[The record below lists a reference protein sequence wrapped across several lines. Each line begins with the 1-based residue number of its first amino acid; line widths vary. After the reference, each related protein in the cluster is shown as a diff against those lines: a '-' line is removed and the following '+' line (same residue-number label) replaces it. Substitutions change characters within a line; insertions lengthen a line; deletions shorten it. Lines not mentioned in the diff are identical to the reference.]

1 MAAFVSRMTN
11 TVDTH
16 PRLIAGVLGLMILF
30 FLAAC
35 LLHDV
40 IPICHWLFGCDH
52 RMHRGTRQVAG

>member
-1 MAAFVSRMTN
+1 MTALA
-11 TVDTH
+11 TRITGTIDTH
-16 PRLIAGVLGLMILF
+16 PRLTAGILATMVLF

-52 RMHRGTRQVAG
+52 RMH

>member
-1 MAAFVSRMTN
+1 MTTLTAAVEQ
-11 TVDTH
+11 H
-16 PRLIAGVLGLMILF
+16 PKLIIGVLGLIIVF

-52 RMHRGTRQVAG
+52 RMH

>member
-1 MAAFVSRMTN
+1 MTALA
-11 TVDTH
+11 TTIESH
-16 PRLIAGVLGLMILF
+16 PKLIVALLGLVIVF

-52 RMHRGTRQVAG
+52 RMH

>member
-1 MAAFVSRMTN
+1 MTALA
-11 TVDTH
+11 TKITGTIDTH
-16 PRLIAGVLGLMILF
+16 SRLIIGILAAMVLF

-52 RMHRGTRQVAG
+52 RMH